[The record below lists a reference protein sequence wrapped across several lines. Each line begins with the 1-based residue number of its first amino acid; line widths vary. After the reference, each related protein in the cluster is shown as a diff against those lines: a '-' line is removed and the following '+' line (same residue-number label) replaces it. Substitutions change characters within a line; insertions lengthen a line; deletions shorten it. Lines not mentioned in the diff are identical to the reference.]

1 MWDLYQSLVPFN
13 CIIYRN
19 METEK
24 DIRKFQVNRSIN
36 DFQKG
41 MLRVLEDLWN
51 DQENYVKTLSKFFD
65 DDDGVMNSFNP
76 LREEKAA
83 YMRKRI
89 LDMGGDCLRAVQETM
104 KGM

>member
-1 MWDLYQSLVPFN
+1 MAPFRG
-13 CIIYRN
+13 IIDRS
-19 METEK
+19 MEKET
-24 DIRKFQVNRSIN
+24 DIRKFQVTRNIS

-89 LDMGGDCLRAVQETM
+89 LDMGGDCLRAVQENM

>member
-1 MWDLYQSLVPFN
+1 
-13 CIIYRN
+13 
-19 METEK
+19 MEKEK
-24 DIRKFQVNRSIN
+24 DIRKFQVTRSVN

-51 DQENYVKTLSKFFD
+51 DQENYVRTLSKFFD
-65 DDDGVMNSFNP
+65 DDDGVMESFNP

-89 LDMGGDCLRAVQETM
+89 LDLGGDCLRAVQENM

>member
-1 MWDLYQSLVPFN
+1 MDDD
-13 CIIYRN
+13 
-19 METEK
+19 K
-24 DIRKFQVNRSIN
+24 DIRKFQVARNVS

-51 DQENYVKTLSKFFD
+51 EQENYVKTLTKFFD
-65 DDDGVMNSFNP
+65 DEDGVMDSFNP

-83 YMRKRI
+83 YIRKRI
-89 LDMGGDCLRAVQETM
+89 LDMGGDCLRAVQENM

>member
-1 MWDLYQSLVPFN
+1 
-13 CIIYRN
+13 
-19 METEK
+19 MEAER
-24 DIRKFQVNRSIN
+24 DIRKFQVTRNIS

-65 DDDGVMNSFNP
+65 DDDGVMDSFNP
-76 LREEKAA
+76 LREEKAG
-83 YMRKRI
+83 YIRKRI
-89 LDMGGDCLRAVQETM
+89 LDMGGDCLRAVQENM

>member
-1 MWDLYQSLVPFN
+1 MDA
-13 CIIYRN
+13 
-19 METEK
+19 ET
-24 DIRKFQVNRSIN
+24 DIRKFQVTRNIS

-41 MLRVLEDLWN
+41 MLRILEDLWN

-65 DDDGVMNSFNP
+65 DDDGVMDSFNP

-83 YMRKRI
+83 YVRKRI
-89 LDMGGDCLRAVQETM
+89 LDLGGDCLRAVQENM